1 MESIKDLMRIKEKVT
16 KYLSIRRKYASFYDW
31 FNRKKNIKEIGITR
45 IFMLEME
52 KRRESIFH
60 NLSESNQDPPDVLAE
75 SFTGNLIGIEVC
87 ELVDEETI
95 RKFQKGNKVVKNWS
109 KKEVIEK
116 IQNIINCKESKVF
129 FGGPYE
135 KKILLIHT
143 DEPFLDFEIFEGA
156 ISKQHFETTNYFNEI
171 FLFFSYSPKLGCC
184 PYIKIKFS

>member
-1 MESIKDLMRIKEKVT
+1 MSIKEKIT

-31 FNRKKNIKEIGITR
+31 YNREKKIKEIGITR

-60 NLSESNQDPPDVLAE
+60 NLSEPNQDPPDVLAE

-95 RKFQKGNKVVKNWS
+95 RKFQKGNKVAKNWS
-109 KKEVIEK
+109 EEEVIKK

-143 DEPFLDFEIFEGA
+143 DEPFLDFEIFGST
-156 ISKQHFETTNYFNEI
+156 ISEHHFVKTYVYDEI
-171 FLFFSYSPKLGCC
+171 FLLFSYSPKLGYY
-184 PYIKIKFS
+184 PYIKIKSS